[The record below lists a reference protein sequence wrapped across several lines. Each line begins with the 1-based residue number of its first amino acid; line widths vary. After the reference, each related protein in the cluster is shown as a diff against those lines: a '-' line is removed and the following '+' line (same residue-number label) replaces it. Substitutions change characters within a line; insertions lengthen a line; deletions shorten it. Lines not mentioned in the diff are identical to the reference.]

1 MDHLPHPFLGQSK
14 TTHHQPHLHRRPR
27 PSALRTQ
34 GRLSGRV
41 LRWCSPHR
49 PSPDLRGYLRPLARQ
64 RDFRAASNSA
74 TTRNPA
80 APNSHSL
87 LAPNSQIPSTRP
99 RISQLRPQPSL
110 SLRLTRTRFAR
121 KGFVR
126 ITSPVQRF
134 PQAESPGKG
143 TTSVVPSA
151 PAKESAL
158 AAEAIATTISH
169 HKTIIHP
176 DRPQHRERP
185 QRHDRPRHRGRAALQ
200 RRVTH
205 PQSLRALAPATPPHS
220 APITSPFPRCPNPQS
235 LGRGTT
241 SVVPS
246 RTAKKSASAAEEI
259 HTTVT
264 DTRAIHPD
272 HHSHRDRGR
281 VALDSQVV
289 HPDRRKR
296 LGSLQPREMH
306 PDRRH
311 NRGRAALQRRVIHP
325 KFLRALAPE
334 IVGTSETSSG
344 EFATTSRMANR
355 TPQCKRHQPPQDR
368 EPPQRHDRPRHREIR
383 SNSLR
388 ALAPEV
394 HKPSET
400 SSGEFATTSRPPNR
414 TPQCKHRE
422 PPQRHDRPQHRG
434 RAALQR
440 RVLRPNSLRALA
452 PEVHRPSETSS
463 GEFATTSRPPNR
475 TPQCKHRE
483 PPQRHD
489 RPRHRGRAALQRRV
503 LRPNSLWALAPVSR
517 HLRTRFGSGQ
527 RRNSKTIYLTGRA
540 RLQSCPKHS
549 RRIAALAP
557 EAATTVNRT
566 TIIHPDRRKRLGSL
580 QPREIHPDR
589 PQDREPAQRHD
600 RRRHRG
606 RAALQ
611 RRVMHPQSIGALAP
625 APRPQPTAAFYERSM
640 NSGCGKPIPHP
651 SIKPVIAGDTTYG
664 VSLLTGTISGSNFA
678 IP

>member
-394 HKPSET
+394 H
-400 SSGEFATTSRPPNR
+400 
-414 TPQCKHRE
+414 
-422 PPQRHDRPQHRG
+422 
-434 RAALQR
+434 
-440 RVLRPNSLRALA
+440 
-452 PEVHRPSETSS
+452 RPSETSS

-640 NSGCGKPIPHP
+640 NPGCGKPIPHP

>member
-185 QRHDRPRHRGRAALQ
+185 QRHDRPRH
-200 RRVTH
+200 RVTH

-422 PPQRHDRPQHRG
+422 PPQRHDRP
-434 RAALQR
+434 
-440 RVLRPNSLRALA
+440 
-452 PEVHRPSETSS
+452 
-463 GEFATTSRPPNR
+463 
-475 TPQCKHRE
+475 
-483 PPQRHD
+483 
-489 RPRHRGRAALQRRV
+489 RHRGRAALQRRV

>member
-185 QRHDRPRHRGRAALQ
+185 QRHDRPRHR
-200 RRVTH
+200 VTH

-289 HPDRRKR
+289 HHDRRKR

-394 HKPSET
+394 HK
-400 SSGEFATTSRPPNR
+400 
-414 TPQCKHRE
+414 
-422 PPQRHDRPQHRG
+422 
-434 RAALQR
+434 
-440 RVLRPNSLRALA
+440 
-452 PEVHRPSETSS
+452 PSETSS

-640 NSGCGKPIPHP
+640 NPGCGKPIPHP

>member
-1 MDHLPHPFLGQSK
+1 M
-14 TTHHQPHLHRRPR
+14 
-27 PSALRTQ
+27 
-34 GRLSGRV
+34 
-41 LRWCSPHR
+41 
-49 PSPDLRGYLRPLARQ
+49 
-64 RDFRAASNSA
+64 
-74 TTRNPA
+74 
-80 APNSHSL
+80 
-87 LAPNSQIPSTRP
+87 
-99 RISQLRPQPSL
+99 
-110 SLRLTRTRFAR
+110 
-121 KGFVR
+121 
-126 ITSPVQRF
+126 
-134 PQAESPGKG
+134 
-143 TTSVVPSA
+143 
-151 PAKESAL
+151 
-158 AAEAIATTISH
+158 
-169 HKTIIHP
+169 
-176 DRPQHRERP
+176 
-185 QRHDRPRHRGRAALQ
+185 
-200 RRVTH
+200 
-205 PQSLRALAPATPPHS
+205 
-220 APITSPFPRCPNPQS
+220 
-235 LGRGTT
+235 
-241 SVVPS
+241 PS

-394 HKPSET
+394 H
-400 SSGEFATTSRPPNR
+400 
-414 TPQCKHRE
+414 
-422 PPQRHDRPQHRG
+422 
-434 RAALQR
+434 
-440 RVLRPNSLRALA
+440 
-452 PEVHRPSETSS
+452 RPSETSS

-557 EAATTVNRT
+557 EAATTVTRT

>member
-185 QRHDRPRHRGRAALQ
+185 QRHDRPRHR
-200 RRVTH
+200 VTH

-334 IVGTSETSSG
+334 IVGT
-344 EFATTSRMANR
+344 
-355 TPQCKRHQPPQDR
+355 
-368 EPPQRHDRPRHREIR
+368 
-383 SNSLR
+383 
-388 ALAPEV
+388 
-394 HKPSET
+394 
-400 SSGEFATTSRPPNR
+400 
-414 TPQCKHRE
+414 
-422 PPQRHDRPQHRG
+422 
-434 RAALQR
+434 
-440 RVLRPNSLRALA
+440 
-452 PEVHRPSETSS
+452 SETSS

-640 NSGCGKPIPHP
+640 NPGCGKPIPHP

-664 VSLLTGTISGSNFA
+664 FSLLTGTISGSNFP